1 MFVLTFGGLASGLVR
16 QRSQLTSINSALTSI
31 RSLSSKLG
39 TPQSAA
45 QALSIS
51 LGFSSFKTTSSAPSS
66 AAVAPVQGAA
76 AAASMD
82 LTSPASEKA

>member
-1 MFVLTFGGLASGLVR
+1 MSVLTFGGLAS
-16 QRSQLTSINSALTSI
+16 NSALTTIESI
-31 RSLSSKLG
+31 SSTLDLLKSAAWSLS
-39 TPQSAA
+39 T
-45 QALSIS
+45 S
-51 LGFSSFKTTSSAPSS
+51 LGFSSFKMTSSAPSS